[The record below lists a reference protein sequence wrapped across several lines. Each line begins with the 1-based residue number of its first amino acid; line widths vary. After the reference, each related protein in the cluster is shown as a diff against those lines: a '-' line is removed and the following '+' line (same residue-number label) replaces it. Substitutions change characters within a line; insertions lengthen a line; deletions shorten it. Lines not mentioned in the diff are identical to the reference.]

1 MLWSLL
7 LDTALLA
14 AVPSPPGPGGAT
26 LLFVAE
32 ADKVAVVLAADF
44 ECRAAEPQRLACNY
58 AARIWSTAPALAPTP
73 TGALVGREWSAQ
85 FNAPRPIDGWPE
97 RDELSLIWHGDG
109 GYEVRTG
116 GTGGAFR
123 LATRPAPPRP
133 LAGTASGACTIAVV
147 GAELRLGKERWRG
160 LAVVERYTAGAGR
173 CLEQP
178 GSALLATGRD
188 SFTLLRPA
196 DRAQWK
202 LLPDGSATPIS
213 EPFQVLLVDG
223 ISSGDRLV
231 PTAVRLYTAQL
242 ELLLEQR
249 APAAPSTSGALEL
262 LRYAPLAGAGYQGGR
277 EVRAAAVMM
286 PL

>member
-7 LDTALLA
+7 LDAALLA
-14 AVPSPPGPGGAT
+14 AVPTSSDPGGAT

-44 ECRAAEPQRLACNY
+44 ECRDAEPQRLACSY
-58 AARIWSTAPALAPTP
+58 AARVWSTVP
-73 TGALVGREWSAQ
+73 TGALVGREWGAQ

-97 RDELSLIWHGDG
+97 RDELSLIWHSDG

-116 GTGGAFR
+116 TAAGAIR
-123 LATRPAPPRP
+123 LATRPALSQP
-133 LAGTASGACTIAVV
+133 LAGAVAGSCAIAVV
-147 GAELRLGKERWRG
+147 GAELRVGKERWRG
-160 LAVVERYTAGAGR
+160 LAVVARYAAGAGS

-196 DRAQWK
+196 DHTQWK
-202 LLPDGSATPIS
+202 LLPDGSTTLIA
-213 EPFQVLLVDG
+213 EPLQVLLVDG
-223 ISSGDRLV
+223 RSVDDHIV
-231 PTAVRLYTAQL
+231 PTAVRVYTPRL

-249 APAAPSTSGALEL
+249 APAMPPASGALEL
-262 LRYAPLAGAGYQGGR
+262 LRFAPMAGAGYLNGR